1 MLRTPQHLRRNRWP
15 LIISIFFAA
24 GWLILAFDWNIAAGR
39 VPAPAPEPTPTI
51 DRLAT
56 PVLPASPQ
64 PRDFGQQ
71 VYYLNCMP
79 CHGDVGQGLTDEWRA
94 VWEEDHQDCWA
105 SGCHGGR
112 AGDEGF
118 PVPRTIP
125 AVIGAPPVLG
135 NFHTSE
141 DLFEYLKQTHPPQ
154 RPGALSDT
162 DYHNVTALL
171 WEASGRP
178 TLEPTQ
184 PASEIV
190 QPTPEATPP
199 APGAQ
204 PAPMLDLLIVGGA
217 LMLVALLFVVIRRR
231 RVA

>member
-1 MLRTPQHLRRNRWP
+1 MNQTPPQTRPNRWLL
-15 LIISIFFAA
+15 LISLLFTL
-24 GWLILAFDWNIAAGR
+24 GWLIFGFDSARPRMAAGQS
-39 VPAPAPEPTPTI
+39 APEPTPTI

-79 CHGDVGQGLTDEWRA
+79 CHGDVGQGLTDEWRD
-94 VWEEDHQDCWA
+94 VWEEDHRDCWA

-118 PVPRTIP
+118 PVPHTIP
-125 AVIGAPPVLG
+125 AVIGVSPILEQ
-135 NFHTSE
+135 FHATE
-141 DLFEYLKQTHPPQ
+141 ELYNYLRLTHPPQ

-162 DYHNVTALL
+162 DYYNVTALL

-178 TLEPTQ
+178 TLEPT
-184 PASEIV
+184 PSAPKIMA
-190 QPTPEATPP
+190 PTPEATQL
-199 APGAQ
+199 AA
-204 PAPMLDLLIVGGA
+204 AHY
-217 LMLVALLFVVIRRR
+217 
-231 RVA
+231 

>member
-1 MLRTPQHLRRNRWP
+1 MSP
-15 LIISIFFAA
+15 
-24 GWLILAFDWNIAAGR
+24 
-39 VPAPAPEPTPTI
+39 
-51 DRLAT
+51 
-56 PVLPASPQ
+56 SPQ
-64 PRDFGQQ
+64 PADYGRQ
-71 VYYLNCMP
+71 VYNLNCMP
-79 CHGDVGQGLTDEWRA
+79 CHGDVGQGLTGEWRD
-94 VWEEDHQDCWA
+94 VWEADHRDCWA

-125 AVIGAPPVLG
+125 AVIGAPPILG
-135 NFHTSE
+135 NFQTSE

-154 RPGALSDT
+154 RPGALSDA

-171 WEASGRP
+171 WEASGWP

-190 QPTPEATPP
+190 QPASEATPP
-199 APGAQ
+199 APEIAQ
-204 PAPMLDLLIVGGA
+204 PVPMLDLLIVGGA

-231 RVA
+231 RAA